1 MSRFSEKGSYVKEN
15 AAVYFTKNMDET
27 AKWFEEILGWYSNI
41 VERDEQGNGC
51 YGAIFEMIPEV
62 EMTHQAPF
70 TGFHMFYGESQKE
83 VISFMQVQGIEKLYE
98 YITSKGWNKITEI
111 ELQPWG
117 SKTCE
122 LTTIDGYIIKIFE

>member
-1 MSRFSEKGSYVKEN
+1 
-15 AAVYFTKNMDET
+15 
-27 AKWFEEILGWYSNI
+27 
-41 VERDEQGNGC
+41 
-51 YGAIFEMIPEV
+51 
-62 EMTHQAPF
+62 
-70 TGFHMFYGESQKE
+70 
-83 VISFMQVQGIEKLYE
+83 MQVQGIEKLYE

>member
-1 MSRFSEKGSYVKEN
+1 MSRFSEKGYYVKEN

-27 AKWFEEILGWYSNI
+27 AQWFEEIIGWYSNI
-41 VERDEQGNGC
+41 VERNEQGNGC

-70 TGFHMFYGESQKE
+70 TGFHMSYGESQKE

-98 YITSKGWNKITEI
+98 YITSKRLEQNNRNRTSTMGE
-111 ELQPWG
+111 
-117 SKTCE
+117 
-122 LTTIDGYIIKIFE
+122 